1 MVNTKEVERL
11 FDMLRDDNEYQE
23 ERKKIWAEADK
34 KIDELYS
41 RYREKY
47 ARIIVDER
55 ERS

>member
-1 MVNTKEVERL
+1 
-11 FDMLRDDNEYQE
+11 MLRDDNEYQE